1 MTPQQAAAIIDHTL
15 LKAEAPPEAI
25 DRVCEEALQY
35 GFASVCVNGV
45 YTQRVAAKLK
55 GSQVKTCVVA
65 GFPLGASKPM
75 IAAIEATSAC
85 KDGADE
91 IDFVAHVPDLVAGDV
106 DAAEANFREVVSA
119 ARTVNPNVVVK
130 VILETAYL
138 MDGVDAATADQRV
151 ATGCMAARR
160 AGCDFVKT
168 STGFHPAGGATPE
181 AVALLKKHA
190 GPLKVKAAGGV
201 RSLADAIK
209 MVEAGADRLGCSA
222 GVAIATD
229 TSSDAAY

>member
-15 LKAEAPPEAI
+15 LKAEAPPEEV
-25 DRVCEEALQY
+25 DRVCGEALQY

-45 YTQRVAAKLK
+45 YTKRVSDRLK
-55 GSQVKTCVVA
+55 GSPVKTCVVA

-75 IAAIEATSAC
+75 ITAIEATSAC

-91 IDFVAHVPDLVAGDV
+91 IDFVAHAPDLVAGDV
-106 DAAEANFREVVSA
+106 DAAEAGFREVVSA
-119 ARTVNPNVVVK
+119 ARTVNPSVVIK

-138 MDGVDAATADQRV
+138 MSDVDLDTAEKRI

-160 AGCDFVKT
+160 SGCDFVKT
-168 STGFHPAGGATPE
+168 STGFHPSGGATPG

-201 RSLADAIK
+201 RSLADAVM
-209 MVEAGADRLGCSA
+209 MVQAGADRLGCSA

-229 TSSDAAY
+229 RSGTADY